1 MSISDKT
8 RKTLWGKS
16 GNRCAICKAELV
28 GYRKEETSDVIIGE
42 ECHIVSSQP
51 LGPRHEF
58 DLQVGHD
65 DYDNLILLCRN
76 HHKMIDEQVNIY
88 TVGQLL
94 LVKIVHETWVKET
107 LDKIISGPLN
117 EPDKIQRVLSGKD
130 LVYIVNSV
138 HGYTFDHDE
147 VTTEEEASAVAIFF
161 ENMENYGD
169 LMGMGS
175 IDKGGQVQLG
185 LEFNNYL
192 KQLENLGFWVF
203 GERRKQNMK
212 DEDGNSLGNWNV
224 AFLHVIRNSNPN
236 IVQL

>member
-42 ECHIVSSQP
+42 ECHIVSSRP

-58 DLQVGHD
+58 ELQVGYH

-76 HHKMIDEQVNIY
+76 HHKMIDEKVNIY

-107 LDKIISGPLN
+107 LDKIINGPPN
-117 EPDKIQRVLSGKD
+117 EPDKILRITSGKE
-130 LVYIVNSV
+130 LVNIVNSV
-138 HGYTFDHDE
+138 HGYSFGHDE
-147 VTTEEEASAVAIFF
+147 VMTEEEASIVAVFF

-169 LMGMGS
+169 LMSMDS

-185 LEFNNYL
+185 LDFNNYFS
-192 KQLENLGFWVF
+192 KVRKYWFLGF
-203 GERRKQNMK
+203 R
-212 DEDGNSLGNWNV
+212 
-224 AFLHVIRNSNPN
+224 
-236 IVQL
+236 